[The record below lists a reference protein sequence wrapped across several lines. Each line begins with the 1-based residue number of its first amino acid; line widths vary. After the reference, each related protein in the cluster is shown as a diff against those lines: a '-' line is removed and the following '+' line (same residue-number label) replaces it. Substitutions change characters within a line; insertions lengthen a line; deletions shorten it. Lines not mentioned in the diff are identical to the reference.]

1 MCRGRLT
8 DALVQ
13 NPPFDQEAFD
23 TRLAQRVGV
32 AEKCRE
38 IVEAHADRA
47 RTEWDINR
55 GRLVREIVAATGL
68 DADELELVKP
78 SLLFR
83 SDHNTVVQMIN
94 PRSVEP
100 EMPRVL
106 LMGDGSIE
114 LAGPTVERR
123 ASATPKHSCDLCG
136 ELSESLQRRFMIRGH
151 LGAGGVN
158 PHHSGAEDLCPR
170 CHRRERFKTISFVA
184 FGALVM
190 IAIVAV
196 AIVVSI

>member
-1 MCRGRLT
+1 MN
-8 DALVQ
+8 Q
-13 NPPFDQEAFD
+13 EQPFDQAAFD
-23 TRLAQRVGV
+23 ARLARRVGL
-32 AEKCRE
+32 AEECRD

-55 GRLVREIVAATGL
+55 ERIVREIMSATGL
-68 DADELELVKP
+68 DANELELLKP
-78 SLLFR
+78 GLLFR
-83 SDHNTVVQMIN
+83 SDHNTVVLMIN
-94 PRSVEP
+94 PPADEP

-123 ASATPKHSCDLCG
+123 ASATPKHSCDLRG
-136 ELSESLQRRFMIRGH
+136 ELSESLRRRFMIRGH

-158 PHHSGAEDLCPR
+158 PHHSGAEHLCPS
-170 CHRRERFKTISFVA
+170 CHRREHFKTMAFVA

-190 IAIVAV
+190 IAIVVV